1 MYNSK
6 TKSNRIDIELYR
18 VSENNSGLNAIC
30 DWELWFTVDQ
40 NRCHFYKHF
49 FTISISFRIF
59 LSFFFKNFFDLI
71 TNCISFSNRC
81 IYFLSLQFI
90 FFQPSAQ
97 YLTNE
102 RHHQKKTF
110 KKKNSQTIVQTSKQK
125 MSLDTKSVPNFEQL
139 TNNQLH
145 INMNNFV
152 YSLFFLLILK
162 INF

>member
-49 FTISISFRIF
+49 LTISISFRIF

-110 KKKNSQTIVQTSKQK
+110 KKKKTARQLSKHRNKKCRLIRNQYQILNNWRTTSYI
-125 MSLDTKSVPNFEQL
+125 L
-139 TNNQLH
+139 TWIILS
-145 INMNNFV
+145 IPFF
-152 YSLFFLLILK
+152 FFL
-162 INF
+162 F